1 MRTLPITATLLA
13 PMLLLGAC
21 SNVMEVTVRNATRAP
36 LTAVVRV
43 DRLGDSSTLLA
54 SDTLGPGEQA
64 TLSSNSVPPLE
75 YLELAVSRPGEI
87 GNVPTTRRVPRGS
100 SQWTLT
106 PDPDA
111 WSGVAIIEGI
121 DESATQPTPGPGPA
135 GATIDDSQDR

>member
-1 MRTLPITATLLA
+1 MRTLPVAAILLA
-13 PMLLLGAC
+13 LLLLGAC
-21 SNVMEVTVRNATRAP
+21 SNVTEVTVRNATRAS

-43 DRLGDSSTLLA
+43 DRLGDASLILA
-54 SDTLGPGEQA
+54 SNTLRPGEQA
-64 TLSSNSVPPLE
+64 TLASDSVPPLE
-75 YLELAVSRPGEI
+75 YIELAVSRPGEI

-121 DESATQPTPGPGPA
+121 DESATPPTPGPGPA